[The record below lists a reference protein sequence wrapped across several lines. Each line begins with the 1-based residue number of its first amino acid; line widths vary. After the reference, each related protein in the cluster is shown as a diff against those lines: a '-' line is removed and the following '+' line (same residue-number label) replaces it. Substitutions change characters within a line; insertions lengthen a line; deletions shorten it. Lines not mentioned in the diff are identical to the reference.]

1 MTAHAKTAGRHTIP
15 LCTAIGFPRGKGSTA
30 DARSRLCPLMTY
42 FSFKKV
48 LFQFFIV
55 LHLYFDAA
63 AILDRHA
70 IGCNRRLCS
79 RRSVGL
85 NLPDAAIAFRA
96 PALPQEMR
104 ATTRVFRVWCKR
116 SVSFMSHNHMALIR
130 SIRSLPFA
138 NRWIC
143 SNSRTESSGIDTHHH
158 SFPTYLR
165 LPFTSTE
172 TLLTIHTL
180 IRNGINIIHIPP
192 PFSPPFFCLWQQRS
206 WDYGLTRVSD
216 STQWHIV

>member
-1 MTAHAKTAGRHTIP
+1 M
-15 LCTAIGFPRGKGSTA
+15 GFISIFHSSSTFL
-30 DARSRLCPLMTY
+30 SSL
-42 FSFKKV
+42 S
-48 LFQFFIV
+48 
-55 LHLYFDAA
+55 DAA

-85 NLPDAAIAFRA
+85 YLPDAAIAFRA

-172 TLLTIHTL
+172 TLLTIHANKKWHQHHTHTTTILTTILLPLASKVLGLWPYAGFQLDPMAHCLTSPKCWTNTL
-180 IRNGINIIHIPP
+180 SKMI
-192 PFSPPFFCLWQQRS
+192 LA
-206 WDYGLTRVSD
+206 L
-216 STQWHIV
+216 

>member
-1 MTAHAKTAGRHTIP
+1 
-15 LCTAIGFPRGKGSTA
+15 
-30 DARSRLCPLMTY
+30 MTY
-42 FSFKKV
+42 FSFKRSFYYYYI
-48 LFQFFIV
+48 LRHISATFISS
-55 LHLYFDAA
+55 LSDFDAA

-85 NLPDAAIAFRA
+85 YLPDAAIAFRA

-104 ATTRVFRVWCKR
+104 ATTRVFRFWFKR
-116 SVSFMSHNHMALIR
+116 SVSFMSHNHMALNR

-138 NRWIC
+138 NRCIC

-180 IRNGINIIHIPP
+180 IRNGININIIHIPP